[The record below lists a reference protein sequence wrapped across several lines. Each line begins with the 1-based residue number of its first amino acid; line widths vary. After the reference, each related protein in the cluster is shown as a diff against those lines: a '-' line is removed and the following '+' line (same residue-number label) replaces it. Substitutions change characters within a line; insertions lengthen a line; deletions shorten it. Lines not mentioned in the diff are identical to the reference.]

1 MSSSNIRNKEFLMH
15 NISNNTSTSNDAL
28 TYLSSTFNESLEI
41 KKSFFSENEKAI
53 LGASCLMG
61 ETLNQGGKVLI
72 FGNGGS
78 ASDAQHMA
86 AEMIGRMLLERRPLS
101 AIALTT
107 DTSILTA
114 VGNDYSFDDIFL
126 KQVQGLA
133 RAGDLL
139 IALSTSGNSKNVLR
153 AVNEGKKIGCK
164 VISLTGGT
172 GGELKP
178 LSDVNINARLGKNA
192 SRIQE
197 SHIFAIHSLVDLCD
211 RFYLKELVK

>member
-1 MSSSNIRNKEFLMH
+1 MH
-15 NISNNTSTSNDAL
+15 NLSQVTHNNKSAQN
-28 TYLSSTFNESLEI
+28 YLQDTFNESLEI
-41 KKSFFSENEKAI
+41 KKTFMQENADTLLKASEL
-53 LGASCLMG
+53 LGN
-61 ETLNQGGKVLI
+61 TLNAGKKILI

-86 AEMIGRMLLERRPLS
+86 AEMIGRMLMERRPLA

-133 RAGDLL
+133 QSGDTLV
-139 IALSTSGNSKNVLR
+139 ALSTSGNSKNVIK
-153 AVNEGKKIGCK
+153 AVEEGKKLGCN
-164 VISLTGGT
+164 VISLTGGS
-172 GGELKP
+172 GGKLKE
-178 LSDVNINARLGKNA
+178 LSDFNINARIGKNA

-197 SHIFAIHSLVDLCD
+197 SHIFALHSLVDLCD
-211 RFYLKELVK
+211 RFYLKDTVK